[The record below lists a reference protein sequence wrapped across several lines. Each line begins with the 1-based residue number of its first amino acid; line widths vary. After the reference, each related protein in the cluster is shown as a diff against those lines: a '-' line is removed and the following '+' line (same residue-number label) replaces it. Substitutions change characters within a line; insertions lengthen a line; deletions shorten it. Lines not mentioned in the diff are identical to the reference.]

1 MQNAPEAF
9 LLLTLPDSS
18 LTLVGKTENGSL
30 RLECVNMPN
39 PEAAKEQ
46 RDVYLVLQVNTTE
59 VPIDPG
65 RIVTRADTPIFRT
78 YTFAGTQLEPADIV
92 LRVKVP
98 SVSNP
103 ELSDKLEAFDSILE
117 QYVADFRRPANRGTE
132 TPIPP
137 IQPAGLG
144 VTSGEK
150 DLRGHLVLI
159 NEETG
164 DVIGEVQEN
173 FRINEDPAMY
183 EAGRQNDP
191 VIIEIP
197 EQTTRESDS
206 NALEAFARL
215 VPADQ
220 QNWITKSA
228 SIVGWVDVVFVVL
241 FMCSFTNQ

>member
-30 RLECVNMPN
+30 NLECVNVPN

-46 RDVYLVLQVNTTE
+46 RDVYLVLQVNATE

-65 RIVTRADTPIFRT
+65 RIVTRADTPIFRS

-98 SVSNP
+98 SQGSSP

-117 QYVADFRRPANRGTE
+117 QYVTDFRRTGNRPDALTE
-132 TPIPP
+132 TPIPST
-137 IQPAGLG
+137 QSARLG
-144 VTSGEK
+144 VTSGQK

-164 DVIGEVQEN
+164 EVIGEVQEN
-173 FRINEDPAMY
+173 FRINEDPALY
-183 EAGRQNDP
+183 EAGHQNDP

-206 NALEAFARL
+206 NALEAFAHI
-215 VPADQ
+215 VPPDQ

-228 SIVGWVDVVFVVL
+228 GIVG
-241 FMCSFTNQ
+241 